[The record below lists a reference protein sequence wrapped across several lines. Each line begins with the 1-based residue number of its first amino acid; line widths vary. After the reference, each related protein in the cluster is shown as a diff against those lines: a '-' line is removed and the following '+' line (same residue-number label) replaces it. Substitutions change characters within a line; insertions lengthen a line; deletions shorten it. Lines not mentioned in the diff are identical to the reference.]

1 MTKAQKSSLEF
12 IALMASLMA
21 MAALAIDAILPA
33 MSVISNDVGSF
44 DSGSSQLLIIMVFL
58 GLGFGQLIF
67 GPLSDSFGRKPLVFI
82 GFFIFIVASFVC
94 IYATSFE
101 MMIFGRVLQGIGLSA
116 PRTIS
121 YSMIRDSFEGNDMA
135 RIMSFV
141 TVVFVLVPIL
151 APAMGMF
158 ILELYGWQSI
168 FYFKM
173 LFCFIVAV
181 WFYSRQKETLSF
193 ENRIPFTSSLFTNGF
208 FELIKYKSSLIYTA
222 ISGIVMGSFMLYL
235 SASQQIFQNQY
246 GLVDEF
252 PLIFA
257 GLAVAF
263 GVSTFLN
270 GKLVMFFGMKK
281 LIKFSLISFTF
292 SASVYLLLFLA
303 QPNPPIEVLCFFL
316 VLEFVSLGF
325 LFGNLKS
332 ISLQPIGHI
341 AGIGAALTGFF
352 STLFAVPI
360 SAFLGSFITDSV
372 YPMFAG
378 FFFCGLFSLFLF
390 FKLNS
395 SNVGFF
401 TIKKS

>member
-341 AGIGAALTGFF
+341 AGIGAALTGFI

-372 YPMFAG
+372 YPMF
-378 FFFCGLFSLFLF
+378 
-390 FKLNS
+390 
-395 SNVGFF
+395 
-401 TIKKS
+401 

>member
-33 MSVISNDVGSF
+33 MSVISNDVGSS
-44 DSGSSQLLIIMVFL
+44 DLGSSQLLIIMVFL

-82 GFFIFIVASFVC
+82 GFIIFIIASFVC

-101 MMIFGRVLQGIGLSA
+101 MMIFGRVLQG
-116 PRTIS
+116 
-121 YSMIRDSFEGNDMA
+121 
-135 RIMSFV
+135 
-141 TVVFVLVPIL
+141 
-151 APAMGMF
+151 
-158 ILELYGWQSI
+158 
-168 FYFKM
+168 
-173 LFCFIVAV
+173 
-181 WFYSRQKETLSF
+181 
-193 ENRIPFTSSLFTNGF
+193 
-208 FELIKYKSSLIYTA
+208 
-222 ISGIVMGSFMLYL
+222 SFMLYL
-235 SASQQIFQNQY
+235 SASQQIFQDQY

-316 VLEFVSLGF
+316 ALEFVSLGF

-341 AGIGAALTGFF
+341 AGIGAALTGFI

-360 SAFLGSFITDSV
+360 SAFLGSFITGSV

-378 FFFCGLFSLFLF
+378 FFFCGFFYLFLF

-395 SNVGFF
+395 SNVRFF

>member
-1 MTKAQKSSLEF
+1 SA
-12 IALMASLMA
+12 
-21 MAALAIDAILPA
+21 
-33 MSVISNDVGSF
+33 ISNDIGSS

-82 GFFIFIVASFVC
+82 GFIIFIIASFVC

-121 YSMIRDSFEGNDMA
+121 YSMIRDSFEGNEMA

-173 LFCFIVAV
+173 LFCLIVAV
-181 WFYSRQKETLSF
+181 WFYGRQKETLSF
-193 ENRIPFTSSLFTNGF
+193 ENRIPFSAGLFTNGF

-281 LIKFSLISFTF
+281 LIKISLISFTF
-292 SASVYLLLFLA
+292 SASVYLLLFFA

-316 VLEFVSLGF
+316 TLEFVSLGF

-341 AGIGAALTGFF
+341 AGIGAALTGFI

-360 SAFLGSFITDSV
+360 STFLGSFIMDSV

-378 FFFCGLFSLFLF
+378 FFFCGFFSLFLF

-395 SNVGFF
+395 SNVRFF
-401 TIKKS
+401 KIKKS

>member
-82 GFFIFIVASFVC
+82 GFFIFIIASFVC
-94 IYATSFE
+94 IYATSFK

-235 SASQQIFQNQY
+235 SASQQIFQDQY

-270 GKLVMFFGMKK
+270 GKLVVFFGMKK
-281 LIKFSLISFTF
+281 LIK
-292 SASVYLLLFLA
+292 
-303 QPNPPIEVLCFFL
+303 
-316 VLEFVSLGF
+316 
-325 LFGNLKS
+325 
-332 ISLQPIGHI
+332 I
-341 AGIGAALTGFF
+341 APKI
-352 STLFAVPI
+352 
-360 SAFLGSFITDSV
+360 
-372 YPMFAG
+372 
-378 FFFCGLFSLFLF
+378 
-390 FKLNS
+390 
-395 SNVGFF
+395 
-401 TIKKS
+401 